1 MGTDMG
7 MGMGITLLGIANIP
21 TEEQHQNEDNPVG

>member
-7 MGMGITLLGIANIP
+7 MGITILGMANIP
-21 TEEQHQNEDNPVG
+21 MEEQHQNEDNPVG